1 MLIYQWINF
10 LYLDLFQKKNFSA
23 TSITAE
29 EREDNLKS
37 YKSWNYLSFLISAS
51 LLFSVC
57 LKIIFNVAAKRKLR
71 FDVWTFFDI
80 VCALFNLVAVNV
92 ISNFTVEELLDTG
105 RKQSI
110 DFYIIVVIALSWL
123 RFFSYLLVNQKI
135 SPLINTLLRM
145 VIDTLYFLVI
155 LVCYLAIMSSVFET
169 LYIDVDNANYG
180 TFIKSFRSLF
190 SAMMGD
196 FSY

>member
-1 MLIYQWINF
+1 M
-10 LYLDLFQKKNFSA
+10 
-23 TSITAE
+23 
-29 EREDNLKS
+29 
-37 YKSWNYLSFLISAS
+37 
-51 LLFSVC
+51 
-57 LKIIFNVAAKRKLR
+57 
-71 FDVWTFFDI
+71 
-80 VCALFNLVAVNV
+80 AVNV
-92 ISNFTVEELLDTG
+92 ISNFTVEELSDTS

>member
-1 MLIYQWINF
+1 
-10 LYLDLFQKKNFSA
+10 
-23 TSITAE
+23 
-29 EREDNLKS
+29 
-37 YKSWNYLSFLISAS
+37 
-51 LLFSVC
+51 
-57 LKIIFNVAAKRKLR
+57 
-71 FDVWTFFDI
+71 
-80 VCALFNLVAVNV
+80 
-92 ISNFTVEELLDTG
+92 
-105 RKQSI
+105 
-110 DFYIIVVIALSWL
+110 
-123 RFFSYLLVNQKI
+123 
-135 SPLINTLLRM
+135 M